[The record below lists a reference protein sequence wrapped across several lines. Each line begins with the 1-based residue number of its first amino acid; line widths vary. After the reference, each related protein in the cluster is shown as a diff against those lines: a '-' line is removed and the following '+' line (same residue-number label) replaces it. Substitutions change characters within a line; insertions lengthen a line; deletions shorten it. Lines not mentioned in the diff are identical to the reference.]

1 MTTDNEPVLVAKDL
15 HAGYLPG
22 VNILNGVNIIAR
34 PGELI
39 GIIGPNGAGKS
50 TFLKAVFGQVSIRQG
65 SVTLKG
71 QDITGWKPNRL
82 VSTGVG
88 FVPQTNNVFPS
99 LTIQENLQM
108 GIYQKPKKFREQLD
122 KIFEIFPVLADRRDQ
137 RAGSLSGGE
146 RQSVAMARALMMDPS
161 VLLLDEP
168 SAGLSPVRQDETFI
182 RTRRINKAGV
192 SVIMVEQNARRCLQI
207 CDRAYVLDQG
217 RDAYTGTGR
226 ELAKDPKV
234 IQLYLGTLAAD
245 VEAETASTGP
255 APTPSATEEPAPA
268 GYVSP
273 DEQVPSAIG
282 GAPTSAEDLPPGREP
297 MSGPGVETAAEDPE
311 KA

>member
-1 MTTDNEPVLVAKDL
+1 MAEAKKAGVEPVLRADNLV
-15 HAGYLPG
+15 AGYLPG
-22 VNILNGVNIIAR
+22 VNILNGCSIEAY

-50 TFLKAVFGQVSIRQG
+50 TLLKALFGLVKIREG
-65 SVTLKG
+65 SVVLNG
-71 QDITGWKPNRL
+71 EDITGFKTNKL
-82 VSTGVG
+82 VQMGVG

-108 GIYQKPKKFREQLD
+108 GLFLQPKRLTERLD
-122 KIFEIFPVLADRRDQ
+122 AIFDIFPVLADRRQ
-137 RAGSLSGGE
+137 QSAGSLSGGE
-146 RQSVAMARALMMDPS
+146 RQSVAMARALMMDPK

-207 CDRAYVLDQG
+207 ADRGYVLDQG

-226 ELAKDPKV
+226 ELADDPKV
-234 IQLYLGTLAAD
+234 IELYLGTLAKD
-245 VEAETASTGP
+245 VDA
-255 APTPSATEEPAPA
+255 
-268 GYVSP
+268 
-273 DEQVPSAIG
+273 
-282 GAPTSAEDLPPGREP
+282 
-297 MSGPGVETAAEDPE
+297 
-311 KA
+311 K

>member
-1 MTTDNEPVLVAKDL
+1 MAKTNAAGQEAVLRADNIV
-15 HAGYLPG
+15 AGYLPG
-22 VNILNGVNIIAR
+22 VNILNGCSIEAY

-50 TFLKAVFGQVSIRQG
+50 TLLKALFGLVKVREG

-71 QDITGWKPNRL
+71 QDITGLKANKL
-82 VSTGVG
+82 VQMGIG
-88 FVPQTNNVFPS
+88 FVPQNNNVFPS
-99 LTIQENLQM
+99 LTIEENLQM
-108 GIYQKPKKFREQLD
+108 GIFQQPKLLNERLD
-122 KIFEIFPVLADRRDQ
+122 KIFEIFPLLADRRGQ

-207 CDRAYVLDQG
+207 CDRGYVLDQG
-217 RDAYTGTGR
+217 KDAYTGTGR
-226 ELAKDPKV
+226 ELADDPKV
-234 IQLYLGTLAAD
+234 IELYLGTLAKD
-245 VEAETASTGP
+245 VTG
-255 APTPSATEEPAPA
+255 A
-268 GYVSP
+268 
-273 DEQVPSAIG
+273 
-282 GAPTSAEDLPPGREP
+282 
-297 MSGPGVETAAEDPE
+297 
-311 KA
+311 KKK